1 LTQYKCT
8 GAGCLRGLRVRAG
21 RVLGLPTGG
30 DICVCLADLADSLDL
45 GIRVA
50 LGVLEQ
56 LYGRSLMHASAE
68 RCFAVRVG
76 LNEHQDNLV
85 TDIDGGLNR
94 VGLGINATHHWR
106 RSRDRPS
113 CSWGSPCTPASRSG
127 RWNRE
132 AAAGSAGPRCVQS
145 VFRQFSA
152 DVRRMLSL
160 EVLTECIGNGI
171 VMGRSRELRPWPG
184 K

>member
-8 GAGCLRGLRVRAG
+8 DFDCLRGLRVRAG

-45 GIRVA
+45 GMRVA

-94 VGLGINATHHWR
+94 VGLGINGTHHWR

-113 CSWGSPCTPASRSG
+113 CSWGLRARPPH
-127 RWNRE
+127 
-132 AAAGSAGPRCVQS
+132 AAGAGTARLLLDLLGPAVFSQPSGNSQLMFGGCS
-145 VFRQFSA
+145 VWRY
-152 DVRRMLSL
+152 
-160 EVLTECIGNGI
+160 
-171 VMGRSRELRPWPG
+171 
-184 K
+184 